1 MQHPSRSPKW
11 PQCVEWIVLVSV
23 VLMAIPTGAE
33 GPSAQQLLVDKARI
47 TLDRF
52 RDDPGMKEF
61 LREMSRDSRGLFIM
75 PEFMRGAFVIGGA
88 GGRGVLLV
96 RQEGADQWSGP
107 VFYTVA
113 SASFGLQ
120 AGADITEVV
129 LVIKT
134 QKGVEEFYKKNF
146 KLGVNA
152 GMAVGPVGSG
162 SSVHGITADMVS
174 YGLKKGA
181 FVGIAVDGALVT
193 VSDDSN
199 AAYYGKELEPTD
211 IIMKKEGNNPASQ
224 DLRRAAASLMPQ

>member
-1 MQHPSRSPKW
+1 
-11 PQCVEWIVLVSV
+11 
-23 VLMAIPTGAE
+23 MAQAE
-33 GPSAQQLLVDKARI
+33 EEYCWS
-47 TLDRF
+47 
-52 RDDPGMKEF
+52 
-61 LREMSRDSRGLFIM
+61 
-75 PEFMRGAFVIGGA
+75 
-88 GGRGVLLV
+88 
-96 RQEGADQWSGP
+96 RQEGADQWGGP

-134 QKGVEEFYKKNF
+134 QKGVEEFYKRNF

-199 AAYYGKELEPTD
+199 AAYYGKELGPTD
-211 IIMKKEGNNPASQ
+211 IIVKKEGNNPASQ
-224 DLRRAAASLMPQ
+224 DLRRAAAGLMPQ

>member
-1 MQHPSRSPKW
+1 MQRPSRSP
-11 PQCVEWIVLVSV
+11 QCAGWIVFVSV
-23 VLMAIPTGAE
+23 LLMAIPMRAE
-33 GPSAQQLLVDKARI
+33 DPSEQQLLVDKARI

-52 RDDPGMKEF
+52 RDDPGMKDF
-61 LREMSRDSRGLFIM
+61 LQEISGDSRGLFIM

-96 RQEGADQWSGP
+96 RQEGAEQWRGP
-107 VFYTVA
+107 IFYTVA

-134 QKGVEEFYKKNF
+134 QKGVEEFYKRNF
-146 KLGVNA
+146 KLGLNA

-162 SSVHGITADMVS
+162 SSVHGIKADMVS

-181 FVGIAVDGALVT
+181 FVGIAADGALMT
-193 VSDDSN
+193 VSDDWN
-199 AAYYGKELEPTD
+199 AAYYGKQLGPSD
-211 IIMKKEGNNPASQ
+211 IIMKQEGNNPASQ
-224 DLRRAAASLMPQ
+224 DLHRAATSLMPQ

>member
-1 MQHPSRSPKW
+1 
-11 PQCVEWIVLVSV
+11 
-23 VLMAIPTGAE
+23 
-33 GPSAQQLLVDKARI
+33 
-47 TLDRF
+47 
-52 RDDPGMKEF
+52 
-61 LREMSRDSRGLFIM
+61 M

>member
-1 MQHPSRSPKW
+1 MQRPPRYAEGL
-11 PQCVEWIVLVSV
+11 QCVGWIVLVAV

-33 GPSAQQLLVDKARI
+33 GPSEQQLLVDKARI

-61 LREMSRDSRGLFIM
+61 LRETSRDSRGLFIM
-75 PEFMRGAFVIGGA
+75 PEFMRGAFIIGGA

-96 RQEGADQWSGP
+96 RQEGVDQWSGP

-134 QKGVEEFYKKNF
+134 QKGVEEFYKQNF

-162 SSVHGITADMVS
+162 SSVHGI
-174 YGLKKGA
+174 
-181 FVGIAVDGALVT
+181 DG
-193 VSDDSN
+193 
-199 AAYYGKELEPTD
+199 
-211 IIMKKEGNNPASQ
+211 
-224 DLRRAAASLMPQ
+224 